1 MGNDIVRDGYA
12 RIAATYAAQRDQYK
26 SLKHLE
32 RFADLVPAG
41 STILDV
47 GCGAGKPVDEYL
59 IGRGSAVHG
68 LDLSEQ
74 MIDLA
79 RSNVPAATYE
89 VRDMSSLQVGDY
101 RVGGI
106 VSMYA
111 IFHIPRERH
120 GQLLKRFASFMPE
133 GGALLIT
140 MGSGDWEGVED
151 DFHGAEMFWS
161 HYGPETNRKLVEQ
174 AGFQVVI
181 DEIDT
186 TANEAHQIII
196 ATL

>member
-1 MGNDIVRDGYA
+1 
-12 RIAATYAAQRDQYK
+12 
-26 SLKHLE
+26 
-32 RFADLVPAG
+32 
-41 STILDV
+41 
-47 GCGAGKPVDEYL
+47 
-59 IGRGSAVHG
+59 
-68 LDLSEQ
+68 
-74 MIDLA
+74 
-79 RSNVPAATYE
+79 
-89 VRDMSSLQVGDY
+89 
-101 RVGGI
+101 
-106 VSMYA
+106 MYA

-140 MGSGDWEGVED
+140 MGSGDWEGIED

-174 AGFQVVI
+174 VGFQVVI